1 MDQAEQYNTKDH
13 KELDY
18 NKVSEMY
25 LERSKLGAQHSVLA
39 GSSDETAIHT
49 DILLDYITRKE
60 ILKALGNIREK
71 QIIDFGCGTGRLSTI
86 LASKSAHVIGLD
98 TSEELLSLAK
108 ANNQTLHIDYR
119 QISFEFTPIEAN
131 NIDRVFTVGVLYH
144 LNDEHL
150 KLRLID
156 FKNILSA
163 DGEFVFLEHVSPVDR
178 VLSNIGKQR
187 SMLTWQ
193 QMITDAGMQ
202 IIKAK
207 PILRMPSYS
216 FWLWNKFNIR
226 FNILLPL
233 FHLIEKLTVNRKK
246 QAADY
251 HYYVFRCKRI

>member
-1 MDQAEQYNTKDH
+1 MEQAEQNIPKDQ

-18 NKVSEMY
+18 TKVNEMY
-25 LERSKLGAQHSVLA
+25 RERSKLGAQHSVLA

-60 ILKALGNIREK
+60 LIKSLGTIKNK
-71 QIIDFGCGTGRLSTI
+71 KIIDFGCGTGRLSTI
-86 LASKSAHVIGLD
+86 LASKSAQVIGLD
-98 TSEELLSLAK
+98 TSEELLKLARAK
-108 ANNQTLHIDYR
+108 NPELDIDYR
-119 QISFEFTPIEAN
+119 QISFEFTPIETK
-131 NIDRVFTVGVLYH
+131 NIYRIFTVGVLYH
-144 LNDEHL
+144 LNDENL
-150 KLRLID
+150 KQRLTD

-163 DGEFVFLEHVSPVDR
+163 DGEFIFLEHVSPVDR

-193 QMITDAGMQ
+193 QMITEAGMK
-202 IIKAK
+202 IINAK

-226 FNILLPL
+226 FNLLLPL

-246 QAADY
+246 EAANY
-251 HYYVFRCKRI
+251 HYYVFKCKRI